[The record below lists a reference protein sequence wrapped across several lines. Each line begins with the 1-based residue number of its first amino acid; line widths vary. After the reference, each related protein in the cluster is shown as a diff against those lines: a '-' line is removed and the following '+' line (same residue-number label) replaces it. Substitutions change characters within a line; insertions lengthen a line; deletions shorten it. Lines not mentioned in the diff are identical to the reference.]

1 MKKIF
6 FNGKVHDHNKKH
18 SLYDI
23 QQEIQT
29 ELDNEYG
36 TGRLCMQISIPNKN
50 EYQFLLYRS
59 FANNIKP
66 GMTAF
71 DHQTIYMFD
80 FDMFLG
86 NDPSSQGRPFSFMMN
101 YYENVDTFE
110 KQYKQKAVKA
120 GGNRPKSVKVEDD
133 DACIKV
139 TVQY

>member
-1 MKKIF
+1 M
-6 FNGKVHDHNKKH
+6 D
-18 SLYDI
+18 
-23 QQEIQT
+23 
-29 ELDNEYG
+29 
-36 TGRLCMQISIPNKN
+36 ISIPGNN
-50 EYQFLLYRS
+50 QYQFLLHRV
-59 FANNIKP
+59 FANNVKP
-66 GMTAF
+66 GMSAF
-71 DHQTIYMFD
+71 HHLTIYMFD

-133 DACIKV
+133 AAYIKV

>member
-6 FNGKVHDHNKKH
+6 FNGKMYDHNKNNP
-18 SLYDI
+18 LIDI
-23 QQEIQT
+23 QKEIQA
-29 ELDNEYG
+29 ELDSEYG
-36 TGRLCMQISIPNKN
+36 AGKLRLDISIPNKN
-50 EYQFLLYRS
+50 EYQFLLHRV
-59 FANNIKP
+59 FANNVKP
-66 GMTAF
+66 GMSAF
-71 DHQTIYMFD
+71 EYQTVYMFD

-133 DACIKV
+133 AAYIKV